1 MRQKVGTHM
10 KQQHTIA
17 SGMAVLVVTGL
28 TAFFGA
34 TPAIA
39 EVPGAPPAAP
49 KIPTAPIVWGECP
62 VSVSATSP
70 GMECGMVP
78 VPLDYSN
85 PEGERIEL
93 MVSRLA
99 SAAPSDRRGV
109 LLLNPGGPGGSGL
122 SMPTDLAYTHGMPA
136 DVIDSYD
143 LIGMDTRGVGFSAPI
158 SCGFTTTQ
166 GFTGAVPK
174 WAPDSDAVVAQA
186 EVVKGV
192 AEQCAANDV
201 NGHLRHITTAN
212 MARDLD
218 QIRIALGEE
227 KASFFGVS
235 YGSALG
241 AAYASMFPDT
251 TDRVILDSNIGD
263 THVNQDGF
271 RRYAEGTED
280 TFPDFAKW
288 AAERDGSYDLGD
300 TPEEV
305 RETYFE
311 LGALLDEKPQPGI
324 DGHVFRAGTFA
335 GLYAESSYPRTA
347 ALWQTVQRTAERGE
361 TAPAEP
367 AGPAAPE
374 GELAA
379 FDNSWSVFQAVTCND
394 VDFPSDVSVYQKA
407 VEEDRERFPIFGA
420 ATANIT
426 PCAFWAFEPS
436 EAPVPIN
443 DVGPKNILVLQNE
456 RDPVTPLSGGELIRE
471 KFDQRSQL
479 VTADRS
485 GHGVYVFGD
494 SPCVDEIT
502 SDFLVE
508 GTLPRKDVRC

>member
-1 MRQKVGTHM
+1 M
-10 KQQHTIA
+10 A

-39 EVPGAPPAAP
+39 EVPGAPPAASKP
-49 KIPTAPIVWGECP
+49 PTTPLVWAECP
-62 VSVSATSP
+62 APLPATSP
-70 GMECGMVP
+70 GLECAVVP

-85 PEGERIEL
+85 PDGEQIDV

-99 SAAPSDRRGV
+99 SLVPSERRGV

-143 LIGMDTRGVGFSAPI
+143 LIGMDTRGVGHSAPI
-158 SCGFTTTQ
+158 SCGFTEAQ

-192 AEQCAANDV
+192 AEQCAANDAK
-201 NGHLRHITTAN
+201 GHLRHITTAN

-218 QIRIALGEE
+218 RIRIALGEE
-227 KASFFGVS
+227 KASFFGLS

-251 TDRVILDSNIGD
+251 SDRVILDSNIGD
-263 THVNQDGF
+263 THVDQDGF
-271 RRYAEGTED
+271 RRYAEGTEQ

-288 AAERDGSYDLGD
+288 AAERDGSYNLGS

-311 LGALLDEKPQPGI
+311 LGELLDKKPQPGV
-324 DGHVFRAGTFA
+324 DGHLFRVATFG
-335 GLYAESSYPRTA
+335 GLYAESSYARTA
-347 ALWQTVQRTAERGE
+347 ALWHTVQRTAERDEATPAG
-361 TAPAEP
+361 PAEP
-367 AGPAAPE
+367 AVPE
-374 GELAA
+374 GQLAA

-436 EAPVPIN
+436 EPPVPIN
-443 DVGPKNILVLQNE
+443 DDGPENILVVQNE
-456 RDPVTPLSGGELIRE
+456 RDPVTPLSGAKLIRE
-471 KFDQRSQL
+471 KFDQRSTL

-485 GHGVYVFGD
+485 GHGVYVYGD
-494 SPCVDEIT
+494 SPCVDEIA
-502 SDFLVE
+502 SDFLVD